1 MQAVVQVRGEVDMN
15 GKVQDTLE
23 MLNVG
28 RVNHATFVPETD
40 AYDGMITKVHD
51 YVAYGEPS
59 VETVAATLSR
69 RGEPL
74 EGDADIDDEWVADHT
89 AYDDV
94 DSLAAALVDE
104 ETKLR
109 NEGLS
114 PAVRLHPPRSG
125 HDGVKHPT
133 KEGGELGRH
142 TTEEIDAL
150 LEDMR

>member
-1 MQAVVQVRGEVDMN
+1 MQAIVQVRGEVDMN
-15 GKVQDTLE
+15 GGVQDTLE

-40 AYDGMITKVHD
+40 AYSGMITKVND

-59 VETVAATLSR
+59 VEEVARTLAR

-74 EGDADIDDEWVADHT
+74 EGDVDLDDEWIAEHT
-89 AYDDV
+89 EYDDLDV
-94 DSLAAALVDE
+94 LAQALVDE
-104 ETKLR
+104 ETKLQD
-109 NEGLS
+109 EGIS

-142 TTEEIDAL
+142 TTEDIDAL